1 MSLGLDLRGGMLLVY
16 EVDTEGAVAQLMQRL
31 ERDFRKVLRDA
42 RIQYQ
47 EVAVAGHDVHV
58 TLRDAGQQEAAR
70 KALLDYDPQLTFAA
84 DAPAGSLT
92 VALTEAAVKER
103 QAFAI
108 QQNITALENRVNA
121 LGVAETVVQRQG
133 QNRIAVQ
140 VPGVQDA
147 SEVVRL
153 LGKVATLEFRLVD
166 ATSSPL
172 EAERTGRAPL
182 GTRLYKQRDGT
193 PVLLKRDVIATGEQ
207 LIDASFVPSQGEPAV
222 SVKLDSRGGDEMLR
236 TTRENLNRPMAV
248 VFIEKERE
256 LVERDGREVAV
267 DRSKE
272 EVISVATIRG
282 VFSNNFQITGLSA
295 AEGTELAKLL
305 RAGALAAPIIIV
317 EQRVIGPSVG
327 QDNIE
332 AGTRG
337 APDRRTRAVRL
348 HDPVLQGVRPDRRH
362 RAADQRDHHR
372 RADGP
377 PGRGADAARHRG
389 HRADRRHG
397 RRREHPDLRAHPR
410 GSQERG
416 LALGR
421 DQRRLRQGAVGDPRL
436 ERDHVHVRRRA
447 VPVRLGTGARLR
459 RDADDRHHR
468 LDVHRAG
475 RQPRAHLAGLR
486 TPPPH
491 RAAGDLR
498 TTMEFLKEVPTI
510 RFMALRRWWYAISVA
525 VVIASIVLVMVRG
538 LNLTVD
544 FTGGLVFELG
554 FSQPVDLQEVRAALA
569 AGGIEDFQV
578 RTYGTASELEVRLP
592 PAATGAAAEDAR
604 RVTEALSAIDPSV
617 KLNRTESVGPQV
629 SQQLG
634 EQAALAVLMTLLLVL
649 IYVAFRFRW
658 RFGVGSLVASL
669 HDPIVAVG
677 AIALLGIPFDLNVV
691 AALLTILGYSVNDTV
706 VIFDRIRERFRRC
719 ARRSPRK

>member
-1 MSLGLDLRGGMLLVY
+1 MQRYPLWKGVLLAAVMVAAVLFALPNWYGESPALQLSRRDRAEFDAATVAEIAGALKAANIPAEEVYTDDDGRLWARFTQVDDQLEARDLIQARYEGQYAIALTNASRAPDWLNFLGLEPMSLGLDLRGGMLLVY

-31 ERDFRKVLRDA
+31 ERDFRKELRDA

-70 KALLDYDPQLTFAA
+70 KVLLAYDPQLTFAA

-207 LIDASFVPSQGEPAV
+207 LIDASFVPAQGEPAV

-236 TTRENLNRPMAV
+236 TTRENLNKPMAV

-332 AGTRG
+332 AGT
-337 APDRRTRAVRL
+337 
-348 HDPVLQGVRPDRRH
+348 
-362 RAADQRDHHR
+362 
-372 RADGP
+372 
-377 PGRGADAARHRG
+377 
-389 HRADRRHG
+389 
-397 RRREHPDLRAHPR
+397 E
-410 GSQERG
+410 
-416 LALGR
+416 AL
-421 DQRRLRQGAVGDPRL
+421 LI
-436 ERDHVHVRRRA
+436 
-447 VPVRLGTGARLR
+447 
-459 RDADDRHHR
+459 
-468 LDVHRAG
+468 
-475 RQPRAHLAGLR
+475 AGLVLF
-486 TPPPH
+486 
-491 RAAGDLR
+491 A
-498 TTMEFLKEVPTI
+498 
-510 RFMALRRWWYAISVA
+510 FMILYYKVFG
-525 VVIASIVLVMVRG
+525 VIADIVLLTNVIIIVALMG
-538 LNLTVD
+538 LLGAALTLPGIAGIVLTV
-544 FTGGLVFELG
+544 
-554 FSQPVDLQEVRAALA
+554 
-569 AGGIEDFQV
+569 
-578 RTYGTASELEVRLP
+578 GTAVDANILIYERIREEVKN
-592 PAATGAAAEDAR
+592 GASPWASINAGFDK
-604 RVTEALSAIDPSV
+604 ALSAILDSNV
-617 KLNRTESVGPQV
+617 TMFMSGGVLFLFGSGPV
-629 SQQLG
+629 RGFAVTLMIGIIASMFT
-634 EQAALAVLMTLLLVL
+634 AL
-649 IYVAFRFRW
+649 
-658 RFGVGSLVASL
+658 VGSRALIWLVYGRRRRIERL
-669 HDPIVAVG
+669 
-677 AIALLGIPFDLNVV
+677 AI
-691 AALLTILGYSVNDTV
+691 
-706 VIFDRIRERFRRC
+706 
-719 ARRSPRK
+719 